1 MSVPKSVLLTSLI
14 VSSAEAFSSSSSSS
28 NSAFLMTTQTKSS
41 TSLAA
46 ASMDTNN
53 NDKPIFDPLNLYG
66 KNSLERKSGRIR
78 GLEPQLKVIK
88 PVLDPLNL
96 YSNKAEVDVDVDM
109 SDSLP
114 FLPRPASLT
123 GELVGDVGF
132 DPFNYA
138 DTDSKLAWQREAE
151 LKHSRIAMLAVI
163 GWPLSELLHQP
174 LAQMFHLDDS
184 ALLGSGDRV
193 PSILNGGLDRVNPLF
208 RVAGL
213 GVASAVELFQMKN
226 NNDSDA
232 KQLLWDPLGMYP
244 ANNVDQKK
252 IEMAEINHGRLAML
266 AITGFAVQEF
276 FSNQAVVA
284 PLLHTHF

>member
-1 MSVPKSVLLTSLI
+1 M
-14 VSSAEAFSSSSSSS
+14 AF
-28 NSAFLMTTQTKSS
+28 
-41 TSLAA
+41 
-46 ASMDTNN
+46 
-53 NDKPIFDPLNLYG
+53 
-66 KNSLERKSGRIR
+66 
-78 GLEPQLKVIK
+78 
-88 PVLDPLNL
+88 
-96 YSNKAEVDVDVDM
+96 
-109 SDSLP
+109 
-114 FLPRPASLT
+114 
-123 GELVGDVGF
+123 
-132 DPFNYA
+132 
-138 DTDSKLAWQREAE
+138 
-151 LKHSRIAMLAVI
+151 I
-163 GWPLSELLHQP
+163 GIIYQP

-208 RVAGL
+208 WVAVL

-244 ANNVDQKK
+244 ANNVDQQKK